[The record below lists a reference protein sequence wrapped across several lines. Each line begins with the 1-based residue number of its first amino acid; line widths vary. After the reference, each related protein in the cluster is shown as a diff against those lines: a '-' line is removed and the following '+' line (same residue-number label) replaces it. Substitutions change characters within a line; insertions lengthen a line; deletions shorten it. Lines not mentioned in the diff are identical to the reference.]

1 MISET
6 IDFDKLY
13 TTFINLAKYIIGDH
27 LSSNEADNNDPTVIR
42 ERETSQEVAFH
53 YATVNVTDVGNTHD
67 FEYDDFIEDDGST
80 TYATEH
86 RVFITYRVYGDNAQ
100 PIASK
105 LYDAFRKNS
114 TLKLIETSM
123 PNVSFQKAYEML
135 SLPIIGSTQYIEQS
149 SFDVE
154 LLVSLDI
161 NDKFSKT
168 AKNVQLNTTLKYSPD
183 GAPAIESVISL
194 PSDTAPKL

>member
-1 MISET
+1 MKSEY

-13 TTFINLAKYIIGDH
+13 TTFINLAKYVVGSH
-27 LSSNEADNNDPTVIR
+27 LSSNQYDNNDPTVIR
-42 ERETSQEVAFH
+42 ERETSKEVAFH

-67 FEYDDFIEDDGST
+67 FEYDDFIEEDGST

-86 RVFITYRVYGDNAQ
+86 RVFITYRVYGDDAQ

-105 LYDAFRKNS
+105 LYDSFRKNT
-114 TLKLIETSM
+114 TLKLIESKL
-123 PNVSFQKAYEML
+123 PNVSFQKAYGIT
-135 SLPIIGSTQYIEQS
+135 SLPILGSTQYIEQS
-149 SFDVE
+149 SFDIE

-161 NDKFSKT
+161 NDEFSKT
-168 AKNVQLNTTLKYSPD
+168 ANNIQLNTILKYSPD
-183 GAPAIESVISL
+183 GSPAIESVISI